1 MIYLTTDSDDEND
14 PAFSLVELE
23 EEELPPD
30 VTEQEDAAPLRAGGV
45 RRQDAAPWR
54 IVGDDASPKDHP
66 EWLGSIPLA
75 EELRQPV
82 EYFRDFFDDEF
93 LKFIVTQ
100 SNLYATQQNVNKP
113 LKLDKDELEQFLG
126 TVFLMSLFKI
136 SNTRLYWSGVL
147 EFDSV
152 SKVFSRR
159 RWEEIKSSLHF
170 NDNTQ
175 APDRTGPNADRLFK
189 VRPLLDHLQSKFR
202 SIPMQQI
209 CCIDE
214 MIVPFKGNS
223 YLKQYIPSKPHK
235 WGFKV
240 FALCDT
246 SGILND
252 FHVYD
257 GPLKPVQGEPDLG
270 PSSNI
275 VLQLART
282 IPVNANHLLYH
293 DNWFTSPKLMAHLA
307 TKQIYSL
314 GTVRQN
320 RLKGIG
326 NVLPTDKEMLKK
338 QRGSHVEVSTTY
350 DGVELRAMKWVDNRC
365 VTLLTS
371 FSSAQPLGTCK
382 RYDKKRKEIVEIP
395 CPKIVKTYNEEMG
408 RVDLL
413 DSLIALYRIHI
424 RSHKYYHK
432 LVFHFL
438 DVTIVNSWLLYRRDA
453 SAIGVSKKSQLQLQA
468 FKLKVAYSLLRQNKD
483 PLKRPGVGRPRSSS
497 LETEHEEKKKRGH
510 ATKPIPSVD
519 ITKDG
524 IGHWPKI
531 VETKERPR
539 CKLPN
544 CKGRPNTYC
553 CKCNVALC
561 LNKERN
567 CFIEFHTK

>member
-1 MIYLTTDSDDEND
+1 MDTSQFYGGRSRHHDMLEEDLMPVPDDPDDVVVINFDSDDEND

-202 SIPMQQI
+202 SIPMQQM

-314 GTVRQN
+314 VWRISKARVAIYQN
-320 RLKGIG
+320 MRLDELYLVVYG
-326 NVLPTDKEMLKK
+326 NPGL
-338 QRGSHVEVSTTY
+338 EVPVKREEALNFTGPQTLSLVPVV
-350 DGVELRAMKWVDNRC
+350 DREGVGARTECSRSGPVAKLRPPC
-365 VTLLTS
+365 TLL
-371 FSSAQPLGTCK
+371 
-382 RYDKKRKEIVEIP
+382 
-395 CPKIVKTYNEEMG
+395 
-408 RVDLL
+408 
-413 DSLIALYRIHI
+413 
-424 RSHKYYHK
+424 
-432 LVFHFL
+432 
-438 DVTIVNSWLLYRRDA
+438 
-453 SAIGVSKKSQLQLQA
+453 
-468 FKLKVAYSLLRQNKD
+468 
-483 PLKRPGVGRPRSSS
+483 
-497 LETEHEEKKKRGH
+497 
-510 ATKPIPSVD
+510 
-519 ITKDG
+519 
-524 IGHWPKI
+524 
-531 VETKERPR
+531 
-539 CKLPN
+539 
-544 CKGRPNTYC
+544 
-553 CKCNVALC
+553 
-561 LNKERN
+561 
-567 CFIEFHTK
+567 